1 MVEGRFLISRTAVW
15 FLIPSA
21 PLDSLAGPADQRS
34 MGAAAVPSH
43 ERSAPAKTR
52 ARSARKRIGF
62 AARVTGYR
70 PRDPW
75 AGRTGSPSQ

>member
-34 MGAAAVPSH
+34 MGAAAGTTSSEARH
-43 ERSAPAKTR
+43 RST
-52 ARSARKRIGF
+52 
-62 AARVTGYR
+62 
-70 PRDPW
+70 
-75 AGRTGSPSQ
+75 SPLHA